1 MLDPRDS
8 TTYQAMLRKGREQ
21 GWAQAREDA
30 RLTGGKRFLIRV
42 GTKKFGEADGATLAT
57 IEATRNFE
65 KLEALADRMMESDV
79 RDWSQLLRTS

>member
-8 TTYQAMLRKGREQ
+8 TTYQAILRKGREQ

-42 GTKKFGEADGATLAT
+42 GTKGDFGISLKFSRQRADAASL
-57 IEATRNFE
+57 F
-65 KLEALADRMMESDV
+65 
-79 RDWSQLLRTS
+79 